1 MRQYLPQNR
10 IFSVAYCHTL
20 LRAVRAGVRAYA
32 LAASAAAVG
41 VVTSR
46 KIADGEY
53 LTRVQLLESNGAGII
68 PRDGASEGLSAVCT
82 YVESGT
88 KERAAAAV
96 ARARVRG
103 AIVSEEVPSEET
115 HAQAAVLSHKLR
127 IARGATPVLARTA
140 SYVSI
145 MPTDAPTSSSFVMCV
160 GGMPAG
166 HGSEA

>member
-1 MRQYLPQNR
+1 MLVTVRTR
-10 IFSVAYCHTL
+10 RR
-20 LRAVRAGVRAYA
+20 RAIGDSARAYA
-32 LAASAAAVG
+32 PVASAAADG

-53 LTRVQLLESNGAGII
+53 RTRVQLLESSACGIT

-88 KERAAAAV
+88 KERIAAAV
-96 ARARVRG
+96 ARAHVRG

-127 IARGATPVLARTA
+127 TARGATPVLARTA

-145 MPTDAPTSSSFVMCV
+145 MPTDAPTSSSFVICV